1 MKNPKFQLYSGSNK
15 KVYFRLKSGNGQI
28 VLQSQGY
35 KTKAGAK
42 AGVAS
47 VKVNARSVKNFEIKQ
62 AKSGKYHFNLIS
74 KNKQVVGS
82 SQRYT
87 EKRGCNNGMN
97 AVKKNASS
105 KIEDLT

>member
-1 MKNPKFQLYSGSNK
+1 MKNPKFQLYTGSNK

-28 VLQSQGY
+28 ALQSQGY
-35 KTKAGAK
+35 KTKASAK

-47 VKVNARSVKNFEIKQ
+47 VKTHARSVKNFEVKQ
-62 AKSGKYHFNLIS
+62 AKNGKYHFNLIS
-74 KNKQVVGS
+74 KNKQIVGS
-82 SQRYT
+82 SQMYT
-87 EKRGCNNGMN
+87 EKRGCNNGMS

>member
-1 MKNPKFQLYSGSNK
+1 MKNPKYQLYSGSNK

-47 VKVNARSVKNFEIKQ
+47 VKTHARSVKNFDVKK
-62 AKSGKYHFNLIS
+62 AKNGKFHFNLIS
-74 KNKQVVGS
+74 KNKQIVGS
-82 SQRYT
+82 SQTYT
-87 EKRGCNNGMN
+87 EKRGCTNGMN

-105 KIEDLT
+105 PIEDLT

>member
-1 MKNPKFQLYSGSNK
+1 MKNPKFQIYTATNK
-15 KVYFRLKSGNGQI
+15 KVYFRLKSGNGQV

-47 VKVNARSVKNFEIKQ
+47 VKAHARSVNNFEVKQ
-62 AKSGKYHFNLIS
+62 AKNGKFHFNLIS
-74 KNKQVVGS
+74 KNKQIVGS
-82 SQRYT
+82 SQMYT

-97 AVKKNASS
+97 AVKTNSSS

>member
-1 MKNPKFQLYSGSNK
+1 MKNPKFQLYTGSNK
-15 KVYFRLKSGNGQI
+15 KVYFRLKSGNGQV

-47 VKVNARSVKNFEIKQ
+47 VKANARSVKNFDVKR

-74 KNKQVVGS
+74 KNKQIVGS

-87 EKRGCNNGMN
+87 EKRGCNNGIS
-97 AVKKNASS
+97 AVKKNAFS

>member
-1 MKNPKFQLYSGSNK
+1 MKNPKFQIYTATNK
-15 KVYFRLKSGNGQI
+15 KVYFRLKSGNGQV
-28 VLQSQGY
+28 VLQSQAY

-42 AGVAS
+42 AGAAS
-47 VKVNARSVKNFEIKQ
+47 VKVNARSVKNFEVKKT
-62 AKSGKYHFNLIS
+62 KSGKYHFNLIS

-82 SQRYT
+82 SQMYT

>member
-1 MKNPKFQLYSGSNK
+1 MKNPKYQIYTGTNK
-15 KVYFRLKSGNGQI
+15 KVYFRLKSGNGQV

-42 AGVAS
+42 AGAAS
-47 VKVNARSVKNFEIKQ
+47 VKVNARSVKNFEVKQ
-62 AKSGKYHFNLIS
+62 AKNVKYHFNLIS
-74 KNKQVVGS
+74 KHKQVVGS
-82 SQRYT
+82 SQMYT

>member
-1 MKNPKFQLYSGSNK
+1 LNNPKYQIYTGANK
-15 KVYFRLKSGNGQI
+15 KVYFRLKSGNGQV

-42 AGVAS
+42 AGAAS
-47 VKVNARSVKNFEIKQ
+47 VKVNARSVKNFEVKQ
-62 AKSGKYHFNLIS
+62 AKNGKYHFNLIS

-87 EKRGCNNGMN
+87 EKRGCNNGIS

>member
-1 MKNPKFQLYSGSNK
+1 MTNPKYQIYRGANK
-15 KVYFRLKSGNGQI
+15 KFYFRLKSGNGQVI
-28 VLQSQGY
+28 LKSQGY

-42 AGVAS
+42 AGIAS
-47 VKVNARSVKNFEIKQ
+47 VKVNARNLKNFDVKR
-62 AKSGKYHFNLIS
+62 AKNGKYHFNLIS

-87 EKRGCNNGMN
+87 EKRGCTNGMN

-105 KIEDLT
+105 KIEDIT